1 MALYRTADG
10 KWGIDYRDEWGVRH
24 RRPVGTEAAAR
35 AIHLELLQHK
45 ALARA
50 SLTHFAAGETFSL
63 ADARDDYLAH
73 LPVSDRTR
81 WNVRQRIDRLISFTG
96 NAAIGQPTSVE
107 TSDPCRLLE
116 PCHEH
121 NHCVLVEF
129 QPPPALTPRRAPTQ
143 ISPRSLFQPQKEE
156 EPMRQKNPKLPGLPG
171 PAAAALA
178 IHERIM
184 LAVAELHRALSPLLE
199 AIPPGAET
207 ALSLHFTVMGDSLA
221 LTLKPKKE

>member
-1 MALYRTADG
+1 VALYRTADG

-63 ADARDDYLAH
+63 ADARDSYLAH

-129 QPPPALTPRRAPTQ
+129 QPPRALTPRRARPP
-143 ISPRSLFQPQKEE
+143 PRSRPLLQSPQKEE
-156 EPMRQKNPKLPGLPG
+156 PLSKQNPKLPGMPG
-171 PAAAALA
+171 PPAAALA
-178 IHERIM
+178 NHERIM

-199 AIPPGAET
+199 QLPPGADT